1 MDKKLINKLIFSK
14 AGIFVMLSL
23 LVVVF
28 VCVMEWGTSS
38 NKGRQG
44 IFSDN
49 NSGKE
54 AVRHFKEGEKLFKKG
69 DDYMAMEE
77 FLEAEKYCNNIK
89 NELLKG
95 GINWYK
101 GELYYNRLDF
111 TNALNMYNL
120 SKESYLQCGR
130 KEEVMRLYGKIA
142 EIHLKNKNYEE
153 SILNYGKARAIA
165 MELTEKERSLLKKG
179 KTDSTLFKKYETQSL
194 NYSTSLLSGY
204 FGKESSVDETI
215 KDIKEVYSRYNRG
228 NDNPEDYLFMA
239 YVYSYKGNT
248 SIASKYIDKYV
259 EWRYSPA
266 SPKGALSGIEK
277 AGIYSLKSDIAK
289 KENSYKLALEYKE
302 KYFVIIDS
310 IATVERTQSIRDI
323 ENAYW
328 QKDLTLKNIQADQKS
343 RYMIAIYTLILL
355 IAILII
361 VVVAVSYKRRIE
373 RKNAEIESYM
383 QSLKMMD
390 EKLSSSEMGKARIL
404 QQLDV
409 HKEKERHLKE
419 LLEGR
424 FAEVR
429 ELVRTYYETGN
440 SRMLQK
446 KVEDL
451 LKLKLS
457 GDNFEVMEEV
467 VNAKNDNII
476 KRMRDKYPQLKEDNV
491 KLLNLVYAGFS
502 AQEISVILND
512 TPQNIYVRKSR
523 LKKMVSEM
531 GDCIA

>member
-1 MDKKLINKLIFSK
+1 MDKKLINKLVFSK
-14 AGIFVMLSL
+14 AGIFILLSL
-23 LVVVF
+23 LVLVF
-28 VCVMEWGTSS
+28 ISVMEWGTS
-38 NKGRQG
+38 NEEGKNG

-49 NSGKE
+49 HSGKE
-54 AVRHFKEGEKLFKKG
+54 AVKHFKEGEKLFKKG

-111 TNALNMYNL
+111 TNALNMFNL

-130 KEEVMRLYGKIA
+130 KEEVMRLYAKIA

-153 SILNYGKARAIA
+153 AIFNYGKARGIA
-165 MELTEKERSLLKKG
+165 SELAEKERSLLKKG
-179 KTDSTLFKKYETQSL
+179 KLDSTAFKKFEQAAL

-204 FGKESSVDETI
+204 FGKESSAEETI
-215 KDIKEVYSRYNRG
+215 RDIKEVYSRYNRG
-228 NDNPEDYLFMA
+228 NDNPEDYLFIA
-239 YVYSYKGNT
+239 YVYSYQGNT
-248 SIASKYIDKYV
+248 SLASKYLDEYIK
-259 EWRYSPA
+259 WRYSPS

-277 AGIYSLKSDIAK
+277 AGIYSLESDIAK
-289 KENSYKLALEYKE
+289 KENNYRLALECKE
-302 KYFVIIDS
+302 KYFAIMDS

-323 ENAYW
+323 ESEYW
-328 QKDLTLKNIQADQKS
+328 QKDLTLKNIQAVQKS
-343 RYMIAIYTLILL
+343 RYMTAIYTLILL
-355 IAILII
+355 IAVLVTVMVI
-361 VVVAVSYKRRIE
+361 VSYKRRIE
-373 RKNAEIESYM
+373 RKNAEIENYM

-446 KVEDL
+446 KVDDL

-457 GDNFEVMEEV
+457 GDNFEIMEEV

-476 KRMRDKYPQLKEDNV
+476 KRMREKYPQLKEDNV

-523 LKKMVSEM
+523 LKKLVTEM
-531 GDCIA
+531 DTIA